1 MIGEGAWCLD
11 GPEGG
16 QGRGNAGAVCDL
28 SVKEPAASSVAL
40 PEGLALQIVERVRAA
55 ARPERIILFGS
66 RARGDAEP
74 RSDIDLAIGSGKMT
88 PAEWLSIL
96 EALETVDTLLPIQA
110 VRLEEAPAALLAR
123 IDREGVLLYADPEA
137 GR

>member
-1 MIGEGAWCLD
+1 M
-11 GPEGG
+11 
-16 QGRGNAGAVCDL
+16 
-28 SVKEPAASSVAL
+28 KEAAASGEAL
-40 PEGLALQIVERVRAA
+40 PEALARQIVERVRGA

-74 RSDIDLAIGSGKMT
+74 RSDIDLAIASSKMT

-96 EALETVDTLLPIQA
+96 AALDTVDTLLPIQA
-110 VRLEEAPAALLAR
+110 VRVEEAPAALVAR
-123 IDREGVLLYADPEA
+123 IDREGVLLYAEPEA

>member
-1 MIGEGAWCLD
+1 M
-11 GPEGG
+11 
-16 QGRGNAGAVCDL
+16 
-28 SVKEPAASSVAL
+28 KEAAASGVAL
-40 PEGLALQIVERVRAA
+40 PEALALQIVERVRAA

-74 RSDIDLAIGSGKMT
+74 RSDIDLAIAAATMT
-88 PAEWLSIL
+88 RAEWLSVL

-110 VRLEEAPAALLAR
+110 VRLEEAPAGLLAR
-123 IDREGVLLYADPEA
+123 IDREGVLLYAEPQA